1 MIGAGPASTI
11 GAGQRTP
18 TPDRA
23 PTPGAV
29 REPSRERGGQ
39 VTPQRVS
46 TPLDVVTSFCGAW
59 EELDID
65 RIIEH
70 FRPDAVYHNIP
81 VDPGTGHEAIR
92 AFIEGFS
99 AGWEKVVFE
108 VRHVVAE
115 GNIVMT
121 ERVDH
126 FVSADRTISLPVMG
140 VFEVEDGRIAAWR

>member
-1 MIGAGPASTI
+1 M
-11 GAGQRTP
+11 
-18 TPDRA
+18 
-23 PTPGAV
+23 
-29 REPSRERGGQ
+29 
-39 VTPQRVS
+39 TPQRVS

-81 VDPGTGHEAIR
+81 VDPVTGHEAIR

-140 VFEVEDGRIAAWR
+140 VFEVEDGRIAAWRDYFDLNQFMSQLG